1 MTLDIDQDFIN
12 SEAPNANAV
21 SNGIGLVAKGKFVA
35 LNRSED
41 ETLIF
46 GECSGS
52 GKSNYACSCD
62 FINKSNPV
70 YRCSCPSRQ
79 FPCKHCI
86 GLLHAYSDGKAFT
99 VADVPADITEKR
111 EKAEARSE
119 KKKVDAS
126 KPKKVNKAAL
136 KKKIAAQLQ
145 GLDLLEKLTHDLVRT
160 GMGNTNA
167 KTASQVEE
175 HAKQL
180 GNAYLPGAQS
190 ALLRYTRL
198 FINDEGMF
206 DAEMSAKQLESSYS
220 QGLDQL
226 ANLNALI
233 KKGREY
239 LNQRNEDPELSPETD
254 SPIAAWLG
262 HAWQLSEL
270 KAAGLAVSDA
280 ELIQLAFNSYDDI
293 ARRELVDT
301 GIWMN
306 LNSGQIQLTQNFR
319 PYKAAKYIKAED
331 SFFKI
336 AKPKELCIYP
346 GDVNPR
352 VRWDELESRPIDLS
366 DLKKI
371 RTHAATDLAALI
383 KSTKSKMKSPLG
395 DKQPIVAI
403 NYKKIGELNDDLLV
417 LEDAKGE
424 RIVFTEAGGFE
435 EPASCHLLWLLPKEM
450 LSNQTLIGRF
460 HHDFDTQTLQLKP
473 LSIVT
478 KNQIYRLTL

>member
-35 LNRSED
+35 MNRSED
-41 ETLIF
+41 STLIF

-62 FINKSNPV
+62 FINQSNPV

-239 LNQRNEDPELSPETD
+239 LNQRDEDPELSPETD

-352 VRWDELESRPIDLS
+352 VRWDEIG
-366 DLKKI
+366 
-371 RTHAATDLAALI
+371 LA
-383 KSTKSKMKSPLG
+383 P
-395 DKQPIVAI
+395 D
-403 NYKKIGELNDDLLV
+403 
-417 LEDAKGE
+417 
-424 RIVFTEAGGFE
+424 
-435 EPASCHLLWLLPKEM
+435 
-450 LSNQTLIGRF
+450 
-460 HHDFDTQTLQLKP
+460 
-473 LSIVT
+473 
-478 KNQIYRLTL
+478 